1 MTHFDLWR
9 YPFLPT
15 AQREVAEV
23 PLEELLGDPLYREA
37 RELGITRLECAV
49 QGGTIPVDEGVG
61 GLGLPRTPHDRRNQL
76 LGYLVAR
83 LIVASAALPA
93 LTRQVALAE
102 AVRVQQFLENE
113 SPQTVARLAQ
123 ALGVAVTTAGDAC
136 RVPCGDYLTAAGAL
150 RDGEWKLV
158 NRGVC
163 DGRVT
168 LTRAELR
175 RLMREVVRKR
185 QEQLPAPLPEVAERF
200 EATITQLTT
209 IIEVRRQ
216 AALKE
221 LGRLDLGKAPPC
233 FAHHTGAL
241 REGVNLSH
249 PARFFL
255 TTFLRAIGMEPDGI
269 MEVFATA
276 PDFNEA
282 RTRYQVDHITGQS
295 SGTEYDVPV
304 CDSLNTNGV
313 CPGGNALCREIIHP
327 LSYYRTMGESEK
339 PALVQRERLLLA
351 SLKAADAPVAALGP
365 HVELFGQLL
374 LHPPR
379 KLADASL
386 ADARTSEEAV
396 RVKVTVAHFHARH
409 EKFSRATKEERITYG
424 VARLSDASGT
434 AETLALTDWRLAL
447 PLAAA
452 HAAGHEVT
460 LSVLPVRLQVASDQ
474 RTRLHVLGVEP

>member
-1 MTHFDLWR
+1 MPHFDFWR
-9 YPFLPT
+9 YPFLPE
-15 AQREVAEV
+15 AQREVAEI
-23 PLEELLGDPLYREA
+23 PLDDLIGDPLYREA
-37 RELGITRLECAV
+37 RELGTARLECAV
-49 QGGTIPVDEGVG
+49 QGGTIPVDEGAG
-61 GLGLPRTPHDRRNQL
+61 GLGLPRTPNDERNQL

-83 LIVASAALPA
+83 LIVAAAALPA

-113 SPQTVARLAQ
+113 SPEAVARLAR
-123 ALGVAVTTAGDAC
+123 ALGVAVTTADDAC
-136 RVPCGDYLTAAGAL
+136 RIPCGDYLSAAGAL
-150 RDGEWKLV
+150 RDGDWKLV
-158 NRGVC
+158 NRGVR
-163 DGRVT
+163 DGHVT

-175 RLMREVVRKR
+175 RLLREVVRER
-185 QEQLPAPLPEVAERF
+185 QEQLPAPLPAVAERF
-200 EATITQLTT
+200 APTIAQLATT
-209 IIEVRRQ
+209 IEVRRQ

-221 LGRLDLGKAPPC
+221 LGRLDLDKAPPC
-233 FAHHTGAL
+233 FTVHTGAL
-241 REGVNLSH
+241 RDGVNLSH

-282 RTRYQVDHITGQS
+282 RTRYQVDHITGRS

-339 PALVQRERLLLA
+339 PALVRRERLLLA
-351 SLKAADAPVAALGP
+351 SLKAAGASPADF
-365 HVELFGQLL
+365 H
-374 LHPPR
+374 LHAKEFAKLPLRSPR
-379 KLADASL
+379 KLTDATL
-386 ADARTSEEAV
+386 ADARTGEDAV
-396 RVKVTVAHFHARH
+396 RVKVTVAHFHASR

-424 VARLSDASGT
+424 VARLADESGA

-447 PLAAA
+447 PLAAD
-452 HAAGHEVT
+452 HAGGREVT
-460 LSVLPVRLQVASDQ
+460 LAVLPVRLSFDHN
-474 RTRLHVLGVEP
+474 THLRLHVLGVEP